1 MLKFPVYW
9 TEAEKINFL
18 QRIILIH
25 SYLYYEKDNSVWTDK
40 KFDEVAKQLVS
51 MQGEHDVL
59 WIRNKTQYGYTF
71 YDFDG
76 TTGFLLWGRLKKKD
90 KEQIAGIANSIR
102 RWKSGEIR
110 RIRVTQG
117 KHE

>member
-1 MLKFPVYW
+1 MYQFSVYW

-18 QRIILIH
+18 QRVILVH

-40 KFDEVAKQLVS
+40 QYDEVAKQLTNI
-51 MQGEHDVL
+51 QKEHTTK
-59 WIRNKTQYGYTF
+59 WIMNITQYGYVF

-90 KEQIAGIANSIR
+90 KEQIAGISENIMR
-102 RWKSGEIR
+102 R
-110 RIRVTQG
+110 
-117 KHE
+117 